1 MAVLFYDPDN
11 LNSVY
16 QKDMINQFKIQSD
29 LLNISYKVLSLDDKN
44 YILKPNTVLFIIAN
58 LAALQKYITK
68 SFLNKI
74 KSNSFIFL
82 TDTAEDV
89 SDIFGHV
96 PAIVTLFWPL
106 DYTSTSQDIYDY
118 VNIKNAIPEIY
129 AIYQIIYSLA
139 KITLIPGFF
148 QRKFSMTEYL
158 NFNSF
163 NSIPPPWVYS
173 DSFDINKKGI
183 LYAHYAFLFTKN
195 VFFEGKEDLFFKNF
209 LGGNP
214 LLPNSQ
220 SLFSQMAISPWF
232 VSGLTTQINIPI
244 YIYHNEKLIIV
255 RNSLDTTR
263 IETNQISEN
272 CNNESGIYEYKYN
285 DDEYFSVLN
294 FLSTKKKVNSTMS
307 ICIEK
312 LCYKIF

>member
-1 MAVLFYDPDN
+1 
-11 LNSVY
+11 
-16 QKDMINQFKIQSD
+16 MINQFKIQSD

-44 YILKPNTVLFIIAN
+44 YILKPNTVLFIIAD

-68 SFLNKI
+68 NFLNKI

-96 PAIVTLFWPL
+96 PAIVTYYWPL

-118 VNIKNAIPEIY
+118 VNIKNPISEIY

-148 QRKFSMTEYL
+148 QKEFSMTEYL
-158 NFNSF
+158 DFNSF

-183 LYAHYAFLFTKN
+183 LYAHYAFIFTKN

-232 VSGLTTQINIPI
+232 VSGFTIQINIPI

-294 FLSTKKKVNSTMS
+294 FLLTKKKVNSTMS